1 MRDLRGRGMA
11 ALRPAVYHH
20 DRTELHAGGHA
31 FRSATMCS
39 MKRIVCDA
47 IILAAFALI
56 AIAPRAA
63 AQGGSIEFVARATP
77 SGGLEEQVRGFP
89 IFLLSKS
96 FEAIN
101 ADVTASYPMPDMDA
115 FIDKLEISKELKA
128 WMKKHHWMKLT
139 GDDFIH
145 MLHAPD
151 IMDTPEF
158 YEAYMRQNAG
168 DETIRFP
175 KSKAKP
181 ADKVKDPAKYE
192 KLTQE
197 YKDAVRHFIEQNP
210 STIEGIQEGLVTFDP
225 THQWEALVGK
235 RMPEIKRQV
244 RQLAQSKY
252 FVARTETDLQ
262 GQGFFRGI
270 APGNYWLS
278 SLDVPAE
285 VGDARPRWD
294 VEITVQSGKT
304 AYITLTS
311 VNAIQPAS
319 HTAP

>member
-1 MRDLRGRGMA
+1 MA
-11 ALRPAVYHH
+11 
-20 DRTELHAGGHA
+20 G
-31 FRSATMCS
+31 
-39 MKRIVCDA
+39 
-47 IILAAFALI
+47 
-56 AIAPRAA
+56 APRAA

-89 IFLLSKS
+89 FFLLSKS

-101 ADVTASYPMPDMDA
+101 SEVTASYPMPDMDA

-128 WMKKHHWMKLT
+128 WMKKNHWMKLT

-145 MLHAPD
+145 MLHAND

-210 STIEGIQEGLVTFDP
+210 STIEGIQESLVTFDP

-235 RMPEIKRQV
+235 RMPEIRRQV
-244 RQLAQSKY
+244 RLLAQSKY
-252 FVARTETDLQ
+252 LVARTETDLQ
-262 GQGFFRGI
+262 GQGFFRGV

-278 SLDVPAE
+278 SLDVAAE

-294 VEITVQSGKT
+294 VEVTVEPGKT
-304 AYITLTS
+304 VYITLTS
-311 VNAIQPAS
+311 VNAVQPAS